1 MSFHTDEALLR
12 YEHVDVSFKGCAVLH
27 DISISLGRGEILAVV
42 GESGCGKSTL
52 LRAAVK
58 LLGAS
63 GLITRG
69 HIWFEGKDL
78 PALSER
84 ALRPIRG
91 ASVGMIFQD
100 ASASLAPVRTVG
112 EQVFEA
118 VAAHERTTEREVRKR
133 AFDLFR
139 TLHFETPERLWES
152 YPFELSGGMCQR
164 VGIVMA
170 MLLRPQ
176 VLLAD
181 EPTSALDASVE
192 VEVMRELLALREQ
205 FGMAIMLVTHDMGVA
220 ARMADRL
227 LVLKDGYRRGGGC
240 PPSSAGRLHQSTH
253 CSNTSTTEERRM
265 IPILS
270 VRGLTKV
277 FGIPKREP
285 ITAVSNVTFDLAAG
299 TALGVVGDSGC
310 GKSTLVRLIMR
321 LMPST
326 AGTILL
332 KGHDITH
339 LNERALREVYRTMQ
353 MVFQQPAASFDPR
366 RTLGDGIGEPLRN
379 QGRTRHQ
386 ADRCAAELLERC
398 GLTADM
404 AARYPHEVSGGQC
417 QRAAIARALAVS
429 PELLICDEAT
439 SALDV
444 TVAGQIMTL
453 LKDLRRESGLS
464 VLFISHSLELVQ
476 SFCDEMLVMN
486 RGSIVE
492 SGTAGYAAAAA
503 MSADFEGL
511 PTRGG
516 TSVDQELPR

>member
-12 YEHVDVSFKGCAVLH
+12 YEHVDVSFEGCAVLH

-118 VAAHERTTEREVRKR
+118 VAAHERSTEREVRKR

-139 TLHFETPERLWES
+139 TLNFETPERLWES

-181 EPTSALDASVE
+181 EPTSA
-192 VEVMRELLALREQ
+192 
-205 FGMAIMLVTHDMGVA
+205 
-220 ARMADRL
+220 
-227 LVLKDGYRRGGGC
+227 
-240 PPSSAGRLHQSTH
+240 P
-253 CSNTSTTEERRM
+253 
-265 IPILS
+265 LS
-270 VRGLTKV
+270 RSK
-277 FGIPKREP
+277 
-285 ITAVSNVTFDLAAG
+285 
-299 TALGVVGDSGC
+299 
-310 GKSTLVRLIMR
+310 
-321 LMPST
+321 
-326 AGTILL
+326 
-332 KGHDITH
+332 
-339 LNERALREVYRTMQ
+339 
-353 MVFQQPAASFDPR
+353 
-366 RTLGDGIGEPLRN
+366 
-379 QGRTRHQ
+379 
-386 ADRCAAELLERC
+386 
-398 GLTADM
+398 
-404 AARYPHEVSGGQC
+404 
-417 QRAAIARALAVS
+417 
-429 PELLICDEAT
+429 
-439 SALDV
+439 
-444 TVAGQIMTL
+444 
-453 LKDLRRESGLS
+453 
-464 VLFISHSLELVQ
+464 
-476 SFCDEMLVMN
+476 
-486 RGSIVE
+486 
-492 SGTAGYAAAAA
+492 
-503 MSADFEGL
+503 
-511 PTRGG
+511 
-516 TSVDQELPR
+516 

>member
-1 MSFHTDEALLR
+1 
-12 YEHVDVSFKGCAVLH
+12 
-27 DISISLGRGEILAVV
+27 
-42 GESGCGKSTL
+42 
-52 LRAAVK
+52 
-58 LLGAS
+58 
-63 GLITRG
+63 
-69 HIWFEGKDL
+69 
-78 PALSER
+78 
-84 ALRPIRG
+84 
-91 ASVGMIFQD
+91 
-100 ASASLAPVRTVG
+100 
-112 EQVFEA
+112 
-118 VAAHERTTEREVRKR
+118 
-133 AFDLFR
+133 
-139 TLHFETPERLWES
+139 
-152 YPFELSGGMCQR
+152 
-164 VGIVMA
+164 
-170 MLLRPQ
+170 
-176 VLLAD
+176 
-181 EPTSALDASVE
+181 
-192 VEVMRELLALREQ
+192 
-205 FGMAIMLVTHDMGVA
+205 
-220 ARMADRL
+220 
-227 LVLKDGYRRGGGC
+227 
-240 PPSSAGRLHQSTH
+240 
-253 CSNTSTTEERRM
+253 M

-277 FGIPKREP
+277 FEIPKREP

-379 QGRTRHQ
+379 QGCTRHE
-386 ADRCAAELLERC
+386 ADRCAAQLLESC

-464 VLFISHSLELVQ
+464 VLFISHSLELIQ

-492 SGTAGYAAAAA
+492 SGTPDAVIADPQSDCAKRLVAAAAA
-503 MSADFEGL
+503 MSADFESL
-511 PTRGG
+511 SSRCG
-516 TSVDQELPR
+516 TSFKQELLR

>member
-12 YEHVDVSFKGCAVLH
+12 YEHVDVSFEGCAVLH

-112 EQVFEA
+112 EQVYEA

-139 TLHFETPERLWES
+139 TLNFETPERLWES
-152 YPFELSGGMCQR
+152 YPFELSGGM
-164 VGIVMA
+164 
-170 MLLRPQ
+170 
-176 VLLAD
+176 
-181 EPTSALDASVE
+181 
-192 VEVMRELLALREQ
+192 
-205 FGMAIMLVTHDMGVA
+205 
-220 ARMADRL
+220 
-227 LVLKDGYRRGGGC
+227 
-240 PPSSAGRLHQSTH
+240 
-253 CSNTSTTEERRM
+253 
-265 IPILS
+265 
-270 VRGLTKV
+270 
-277 FGIPKREP
+277 
-285 ITAVSNVTFDLAAG
+285 
-299 TALGVVGDSGC
+299 
-310 GKSTLVRLIMR
+310 
-321 LMPST
+321 
-326 AGTILL
+326 
-332 KGHDITH
+332 
-339 LNERALREVYRTMQ
+339 
-353 MVFQQPAASFDPR
+353 
-366 RTLGDGIGEPLRN
+366 
-379 QGRTRHQ
+379 
-386 ADRCAAELLERC
+386 
-398 GLTADM
+398 
-404 AARYPHEVSGGQC
+404 C

-464 VLFISHSLELVQ
+464 VLFISHSLELIQ

-492 SGTAGYAAAAA
+492 SGTPDAVIADPQSDCAKRLVAAAAA
-503 MSADFEGL
+503 MSADFESL
-511 PTRGG
+511 
-516 TSVDQELPR
+516 SVEPLRNFV

>member
-1 MSFHTDEALLR
+1 
-12 YEHVDVSFKGCAVLH
+12 
-27 DISISLGRGEILAVV
+27 
-42 GESGCGKSTL
+42 
-52 LRAAVK
+52 
-58 LLGAS
+58 
-63 GLITRG
+63 
-69 HIWFEGKDL
+69 
-78 PALSER
+78 
-84 ALRPIRG
+84 
-91 ASVGMIFQD
+91 
-100 ASASLAPVRTVG
+100 
-112 EQVFEA
+112 
-118 VAAHERTTEREVRKR
+118 
-133 AFDLFR
+133 
-139 TLHFETPERLWES
+139 
-152 YPFELSGGMCQR
+152 
-164 VGIVMA
+164 
-170 MLLRPQ
+170 
-176 VLLAD
+176 
-181 EPTSALDASVE
+181 
-192 VEVMRELLALREQ
+192 
-205 FGMAIMLVTHDMGVA
+205 
-220 ARMADRL
+220 
-227 LVLKDGYRRGGGC
+227 
-240 PPSSAGRLHQSTH
+240 
-253 CSNTSTTEERRM
+253 M

-277 FGIPKREP
+277 FEIPKREP

-379 QGRTRHQ
+379 QGCTRHE
-386 ADRCAAELLERC
+386 ADRCAAQLLERC

-464 VLFISHSLELVQ
+464 VLFISHSLELIQ

-492 SGTAGYAAAAA
+492 SGTPDAVIADPQSECAKRLVAAVAA
-503 MSADFEGL
+503 MSADFESL
-511 PTRGG
+511 SSRCG
-516 TSVDQELPR
+516 TSFKQELLR

>member
-205 FGMAIMLVTHDMGVA
+205 FGTAIMLVTHDMGVA

-227 LVLKDGYRRGGGC
+227 LVLKDGRMVEIG
-240 PPSSAGRLHQSTH
+240 SAADVLRHGLVRAADEDIRLDADGQQLLDGVLCGLALKLARAGNFDDHGHMDEQDVFLPLLGSH
-253 CSNTSTTEERRM
+253 LPDGLEER
-265 IPILS
+265 L
-270 VRGLTKV
+270 
-277 FGIPKREP
+277 
-285 ITAVSNVTFDLAAG
+285 
-299 TALGVVGDSGC
+299 
-310 GKSTLVRLIMR
+310 
-321 LMPST
+321 
-326 AGTILL
+326 
-332 KGHDITH
+332 
-339 LNERALREVYRTMQ
+339 
-353 MVFQQPAASFDPR
+353 
-366 RTLGDGIGEPLRN
+366 
-379 QGRTRHQ
+379 
-386 ADRCAAELLERC
+386 
-398 GLTADM
+398 
-404 AARYPHEVSGGQC
+404 
-417 QRAAIARALAVS
+417 
-429 PELLICDEAT
+429 
-439 SALDV
+439 
-444 TVAGQIMTL
+444 
-453 LKDLRRESGLS
+453 
-464 VLFISHSLELVQ
+464 
-476 SFCDEMLVMN
+476 
-486 RGSIVE
+486 
-492 SGTAGYAAAAA
+492 
-503 MSADFEGL
+503 
-511 PTRGG
+511 
-516 TSVDQELPR
+516 

>member
-1 MSFHTDEALLR
+1 
-12 YEHVDVSFKGCAVLH
+12 
-27 DISISLGRGEILAVV
+27 
-42 GESGCGKSTL
+42 
-52 LRAAVK
+52 
-58 LLGAS
+58 
-63 GLITRG
+63 
-69 HIWFEGKDL
+69 
-78 PALSER
+78 
-84 ALRPIRG
+84 
-91 ASVGMIFQD
+91 
-100 ASASLAPVRTVG
+100 
-112 EQVFEA
+112 
-118 VAAHERTTEREVRKR
+118 
-133 AFDLFR
+133 
-139 TLHFETPERLWES
+139 
-152 YPFELSGGMCQR
+152 
-164 VGIVMA
+164 
-170 MLLRPQ
+170 
-176 VLLAD
+176 
-181 EPTSALDASVE
+181 
-192 VEVMRELLALREQ
+192 
-205 FGMAIMLVTHDMGVA
+205 
-220 ARMADRL
+220 
-227 LVLKDGYRRGGGC
+227 
-240 PPSSAGRLHQSTH
+240 
-253 CSNTSTTEERRM
+253 M

-379 QGRTRHQ
+379 QGCTRHE

-492 SGTAGYAAAAA
+492 SGTPDAVIADPQSDCAKRLAAGLRQTVSPIDAHSVSAKMGSESEESESSGFGGQRLGQDVVNLKTAEKFLLVGVTVRRHIELFSFHADFQNAAQPGAAAGHFEKCFLLIRHAHDDHGVERSLSGGFSSGAGASAA
-503 MSADFEGL
+503 PIGVLVGILRGCELSCCRISARTEDDFWHTEPLFFCGE
-511 PTRGG
+511 TK
-516 TSVDQELPR
+516 V

>member
-1 MSFHTDEALLR
+1 
-12 YEHVDVSFKGCAVLH
+12 
-27 DISISLGRGEILAVV
+27 
-42 GESGCGKSTL
+42 
-52 LRAAVK
+52 
-58 LLGAS
+58 
-63 GLITRG
+63 
-69 HIWFEGKDL
+69 
-78 PALSER
+78 
-84 ALRPIRG
+84 
-91 ASVGMIFQD
+91 
-100 ASASLAPVRTVG
+100 
-112 EQVFEA
+112 
-118 VAAHERTTEREVRKR
+118 
-133 AFDLFR
+133 
-139 TLHFETPERLWES
+139 
-152 YPFELSGGMCQR
+152 
-164 VGIVMA
+164 
-170 MLLRPQ
+170 
-176 VLLAD
+176 
-181 EPTSALDASVE
+181 
-192 VEVMRELLALREQ
+192 
-205 FGMAIMLVTHDMGVA
+205 
-220 ARMADRL
+220 
-227 LVLKDGYRRGGGC
+227 
-240 PPSSAGRLHQSTH
+240 
-253 CSNTSTTEERRM
+253 M

-277 FGIPKREP
+277 FEIPKREP

-379 QGRTRHQ
+379 QGCTRHE

-464 VLFISHSLELVQ
+464 VLFISHSLELIQ

-492 SGTAGYAAAAA
+492 SGTPDAVIADPKSECAKRLVAAAAA
-503 MSADFEGL
+503 MSADFESL
-511 PTRGG
+511 PSRCG
-516 TSVDQELPR
+516 TSFKQELLH

>member
-1 MSFHTDEALLR
+1 
-12 YEHVDVSFKGCAVLH
+12 
-27 DISISLGRGEILAVV
+27 
-42 GESGCGKSTL
+42 
-52 LRAAVK
+52 
-58 LLGAS
+58 
-63 GLITRG
+63 
-69 HIWFEGKDL
+69 
-78 PALSER
+78 
-84 ALRPIRG
+84 
-91 ASVGMIFQD
+91 
-100 ASASLAPVRTVG
+100 
-112 EQVFEA
+112 
-118 VAAHERTTEREVRKR
+118 
-133 AFDLFR
+133 
-139 TLHFETPERLWES
+139 
-152 YPFELSGGMCQR
+152 
-164 VGIVMA
+164 
-170 MLLRPQ
+170 
-176 VLLAD
+176 
-181 EPTSALDASVE
+181 
-192 VEVMRELLALREQ
+192 
-205 FGMAIMLVTHDMGVA
+205 
-220 ARMADRL
+220 
-227 LVLKDGYRRGGGC
+227 
-240 PPSSAGRLHQSTH
+240 
-253 CSNTSTTEERRM
+253 M

-277 FGIPKREP
+277 FEIPKREP

-379 QGRTRHQ
+379 QGCTRHE
-386 ADRCAAELLERC
+386 ADRCAAQLLERC

-464 VLFISHSLELVQ
+464 VLFISHSLELIQ

-492 SGTAGYAAAAA
+492 SGTPDAVIADPQSDCAKRLVAAVAA
-503 MSADFEGL
+503 MSADFESL
-511 PTRGG
+511 SSRCG
-516 TSVDQELPR
+516 TSFKQELLR

>member
-1 MSFHTDEALLR
+1 
-12 YEHVDVSFKGCAVLH
+12 
-27 DISISLGRGEILAVV
+27 
-42 GESGCGKSTL
+42 
-52 LRAAVK
+52 
-58 LLGAS
+58 
-63 GLITRG
+63 
-69 HIWFEGKDL
+69 
-78 PALSER
+78 
-84 ALRPIRG
+84 
-91 ASVGMIFQD
+91 
-100 ASASLAPVRTVG
+100 
-112 EQVFEA
+112 
-118 VAAHERTTEREVRKR
+118 
-133 AFDLFR
+133 
-139 TLHFETPERLWES
+139 
-152 YPFELSGGMCQR
+152 
-164 VGIVMA
+164 
-170 MLLRPQ
+170 
-176 VLLAD
+176 
-181 EPTSALDASVE
+181 
-192 VEVMRELLALREQ
+192 
-205 FGMAIMLVTHDMGVA
+205 
-220 ARMADRL
+220 
-227 LVLKDGYRRGGGC
+227 
-240 PPSSAGRLHQSTH
+240 
-253 CSNTSTTEERRM
+253 M

-277 FGIPKREP
+277 FEIPKREP

-379 QGRTRHQ
+379 QGCTRHE
-386 ADRCAAELLERC
+386 ADRCAAQLLERC

-404 AARYPHEVSGGQC
+404 AVRYPHEVSGGQC

-464 VLFISHSLELVQ
+464 VLFISHSLELIQ

-492 SGTAGYAAAAA
+492 SGTPDAVIAHTQSECAKRLVAAAAA
-503 MSADFEGL
+503 MSADFESL
-511 PTRGG
+511 SSRCG
-516 TSVDQELPR
+516 TSFKQELLR